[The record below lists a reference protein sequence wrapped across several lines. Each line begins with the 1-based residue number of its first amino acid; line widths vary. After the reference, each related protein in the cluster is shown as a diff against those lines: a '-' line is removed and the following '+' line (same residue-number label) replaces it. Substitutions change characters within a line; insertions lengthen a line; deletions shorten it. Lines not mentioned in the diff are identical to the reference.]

1 MTGAV
6 TGWGIPFPH
15 TNIGSRIRAATL
27 AIIASADERRRNHPK
42 REPQPFYPA
51 ARPPMF
57 EEAAMA
63 REMYRL

>member
-6 TGWGIPFPH
+6 TGWGIPLPH
-15 TNIGSRIRAATL
+15 NDIGSRIRAALSAT
-27 AIIASADERRRNHPK
+27 IANARERRRNRPR
-42 REPQPFYPA
+42 REPQPYYPA
-51 ARPPMF
+51 ARPAMF